1 MRYECSAVY
10 FLSCLMD
17 AVSAQLE
24 IIHSLS
30 LHLSNIEVDYKTV
43 NIIIKQEEYSSR
55 NDQYSY
61 RIIRKAYCSEKE
73 FFESQKTNAQDDREE
88 YNFNGDLAESSRQF
102 LYEILQDA
110 VIPDQEDIRHYCHL
124 IRDEYESEDTCSQ
137 IEQYC
142 TAYS

>member
-17 AVSAQLE
+17 AVSAQLK

-30 LHLSNIEVDYKTV
+30 LHFSNVEVDYETV
-43 NIIIKQEEYSSR
+43 NIIIKQEEYSTC

-61 RIIRKAYCSEKE
+61 RVIREIYCSEKE
-73 FFESQKTNAQDDREE
+73 LFESKKAYTHDDREE
-88 YNFNGDLAESSRQF
+88 YDFNGDLAESCRQF

-110 VIPDQEDIRHYCHL
+110 VIPE
-124 IRDEYESEDTCSQ
+124 
-137 IEQYC
+137 
-142 TAYS
+142 

>member
-1 MRYECSAVY
+1 LRYECSAVY

-30 LHLSNIEVDYKTV
+30 LHFSNVEVDYETV
-43 NIIIKQEEYSSR
+43 NIIIKQEEYSTC

-61 RIIRKAYCSEKE
+61 RVIRKIYCSEKE
-73 FFESQKTNAQDDREE
+73 LFESQKAHAQDDREE
-88 YNFNGDLAESSRQF
+88 YNFNGDLAESCRQF

-110 VIPDQEDIRHYCHL
+110 VIPEQEDIRNYCHL
-124 IRDEYESEDTCSQ
+124 IRYEDESEDTCSQ
-137 IEQYC
+137 IQKNC
-142 TAYS
+142 TADS